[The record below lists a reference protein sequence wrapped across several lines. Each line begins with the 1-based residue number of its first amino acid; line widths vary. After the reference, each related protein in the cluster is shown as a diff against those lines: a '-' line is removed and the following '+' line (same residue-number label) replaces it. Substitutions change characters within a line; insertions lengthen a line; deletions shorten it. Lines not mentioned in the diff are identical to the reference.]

1 MRDIIRYLRN
11 SPLTGIGTEAEAAGG
26 GGGGKV
32 RGGGGGGGGGGNC

>member
-26 GGGGKV
+26 GGGGKGAV
-32 RGGGGGGGGGGNC
+32 IVGDNC

>member
-26 GGGGKV
+26 GGGGGKGAV
-32 RGGGGGGGGGGNC
+32 IVGGNC